1 MNWVLPLSSTV
12 LGVLAARWVR
22 RRARNRRLE
31 SEQAAQRT
39 AEQVSLPKH
48 LSPGL
53 RRVAHGAYTL
63 GLILDEPIRRAPD
76 PLMAELPWVRRAHC
90 DEYDLAMTDIRRAVW
105 EWLKEVERLSEPER
119 RRLGELGLSPRPFRR
134 LLYAS
139 LDRTDDPWEE
149 VVWAKTPN
157 FDRIAAELAQVRSEL
172 QRFQCALLGP
182 QVAPYRGV
190 A

>member
-1 MNWVLPLSSTV
+1 M
-12 LGVLAARWVR
+12 R
-22 RRARNRRLE
+22 RRERDADDAVSPTEELRLP
-31 SEQAAQRT
+31 Q
-39 AEQVSLPKH
+39 H

-53 RRVAHGAYTL
+53 RRVAHGAHTL
-63 GLILDEPIRRAPD
+63 GLILDQPIRRAPD

-90 DEYDLAMTDIRRAVW
+90 DEYDLAVTDIRRAVW
-105 EWLKEVERLSEPER
+105 EWLKDVERLSEGER

-149 VVWAKTPN
+149 VVWPTAPN
-157 FDRIAAELAQVRSEL
+157 FERVAVEVAQVRIEL
-172 QRFQCALLGP
+172 RRFQSALVGP
-182 QVAPYRGV
+182 QLNPYRGV

>member
-1 MNWVLPLSSTV
+1 MLPLSSTV
-12 LGVLAARWVR
+12 LGVLAARWLR
-22 RRARNRRLE
+22 RRARHRRLE
-31 SEQAAQRT
+31 RDNREASAR
-39 AEQVSLPKH
+39 AEDELALPKH

-53 RRVAHGAYTL
+53 RRVAHGAHTL

-157 FDRIAAELAQVRSEL
+157 FERIAAELAQVRTEL
-172 QRFQCALLGP
+172 QRFQSALLGP